1 VNSERFYVRNFDL
14 SRKGCDDGISME
26 DPELQFQ
33 HGAVPDASTNT
44 TLQNDIE
51 LCLEDLFLG
60 PSQGIQKAF
69 NLVLGTMK
77 SQQSKFDTL
86 AEEHEKLREENAL
99 LLENMKDLQGS
110 CNGILEYS
118 KQHKTMFDTLEKMK
132 FDSNNLVESVETIKT
147 AQNATEVDLNGL
159 KEEVKVRLF
168 YRGFLSW
175 N

>member
-1 VNSERFYVRNFDL
+1 
-14 SRKGCDDGISME
+14 ME

-44 TLQNDIE
+44 TFENDIE

-69 NLVLGTMK
+69 KLVLGTIK
-77 SQQSKFDTL
+77 FQQSKFDTL
-86 AEEHEKLREENAL
+86 AEEHEKLRKENAL
-99 LLENMKDLQGS
+99 MLESMKDLQGS
-110 CNGILEYS
+110 YHGILDYS
-118 KQHKTMFDTLEKMK
+118 KQQKAIIDTLEKMK
-132 FDSNNLVESVETIKT
+132 FDSNNLIESVETIKT

-168 YRGFLSW
+168 YRTFSS
-175 N
+175 